1 MDITTLLV
9 LSSLNKSWIFSLTW
23 QAPRFGLLACYQR
36 HEDILFLVGN
46 RRFVHREWMYE
57 VCSRVS
63 LRLRHHGPLHGD
75 RDTSHTL
82 AARLSENDIEIP
94 VEIKRGDVTV
104 HHERTLHGSGGN
116 FSASSWRR
124 AWVIAFRSAST
135 VAEERAIG
143 FTHSHNDSL
152 HVLNKVGIEGEE
164 GWPLDDH
171 GNEFDLDGIDFV
183 LCVCFKLQ

>member
-1 MDITTLLV
+1 MAYWPVTKDTRT
-9 LSSLNKSWIFSLTW
+9 SSFW
-23 QAPRFGLLACYQR
+23 LAIDVSCI
-36 HEDILFLVGN
+36 ENGCL
-46 RRFVHREWMYE
+46 RFVRGSHLEK
-57 VCSRVS
+57 
-63 LRLRHHGPLHGD
+63 RLRHHGPLHGN

-82 AARLSENDIEIP
+82 AARLSENDIEVP

-116 FSASSWRR
+116 LSANSWRR

-152 HVLNKVGIEGEE
+152 HVLNKVGIEEGEE
-164 GWPLDDH
+164 S
-171 GNEFDLDGIDFV
+171 
-183 LCVCFKLQ
+183 